1 MPKAYVFYHF
11 LYPDNVVSAV
21 LMGELGSGLV
31 QLGWDVTAFPSMRE
45 HGNERDKYPRR
56 DIWQGVKIERIWRPA
71 WQQTSGAGR
80 ILNAA
85 WMIGRWMTM
94 SMQKQHRPDVIII
107 GTDPFLSIL
116 IAPVWRYFKPN
127 TKIAH
132 WCFDLYPE
140 AAYAE
145 GILDRQGILAKIL
158 HRQLKKAYRACDIV
172 VDIGRCMREL
182 LLRYDPN
189 LKITTLVPWAQ
200 VEPDSALP
208 IAMSER
214 ENVIGNVRLALMYS
228 GSFGRAHSFDGMLEI
243 ARLLRSDDIHLA
255 LSVRGNREQALR
267 EAVCS
272 DDTNIRFVPFADA
285 SHLGDRLA
293 SADIHVVSLREEW
306 TGMVVPSKFFGA
318 LAIGRPVLYCGSE
331 RSAIAQWIQ
340 EHKVG
345 WVLTC
350 ENVLGVAD
358 ELRSYSLNK
367 SEMDSMNER
376 CHRVYTQHFSRNV
389 VLRGWHRQLCN
400 LMGIHITPMPR

>member
-21 LMGELGSGLV
+21 IMGELGTGLV

-45 HGNERDKYPRR
+45 HGNESNQYPSRDT
-56 DIWQGVKIERIWRPA
+56 WQGVRIERIWRPA
-71 WQQTSGAGR
+71 WRQASGVGR

-94 SMQKQHRPDVIII
+94 AMQKQHRPDVIII

-116 IAPVWRYFKPN
+116 IAPVWRYFKPK

-145 GILDRQGILAKIL
+145 GMLDRQGVLAKIL
-158 HRQLKKAYRACDIV
+158 HRQLKKAYRACDVV
-172 VDIGRCMREL
+172 VDIGQCMREL
-182 LLRYDPN
+182 LQRYDPN

-200 VEPDSALP
+200 VEPESALP

-228 GSFGRAHSFDGMLEI
+228 GSFGRAHSFEGMLEI
-243 ARLLRSDDIHLA
+243 ARLLRADEIHLV

-267 EAVCS
+267 EAVRS

-285 SHLGDRLA
+285 SHLEDRLA
-293 SADIHVVSLREEW
+293 SADIHVVSLQEEW
-306 TGMVVPSKFFGA
+306 TGTVVPSKFFGA

-345 WVLTC
+345 WVLTP
-350 ENVLGVAD
+350 ENVQGVAD
-358 ELRSYSLNK
+358 ELRNYSLNK
-367 SEMDSMNER
+367 REMDSMNAR
-376 CHRVYTQHFSRNV
+376 CQSCLHAAF
-389 VLRGWHRQLCN
+389 LKEL
-400 LMGIHITPMPR
+400 